1 MTDAVVSL
9 REIRDGDLPF
19 LWRHASDPE
28 AQRIAAFTGAYHRDR
43 ALFDAHWAKIR
54 ADPGVLNRTVVA
66 DGEVVGTVAVYGPP
80 DEREVTYW
88 IDRAHWGRGI
98 ATAALTALLGLVPT
112 RPLYAHAAA
121 DNTGSIRVLQKCDF
135 VVTGHDR
142 GFALAR
148 DAEIDEVALILRAV

>member
-1 MTDAVVSL
+1 MTAAVVSL

-88 IDRAHWGRGI
+88 IDRAMWGRGI
-98 ATAALTALLGLVPT
+98 ATGALTAFLDIVTT
-112 RPLYAHAAA
+112 RPIHARAAA
-121 DNTGSIRVLQKCDF
+121 DNAGSVRVLERCGF
-135 VVTGHDR
+135 ALLGRDR
-142 GFALAR
+142 GFASAR
-148 DAEIDEVALILRAV
+148 GEEIDEVILILR